1 MWKNIATHSRLKGGS
16 KQQISNK
23 SPARKFIIMQEYVRK
38 RDVFYIIYS
47 LVNIVLVNIETGKK
61 M

>member
-1 MWKNIATHSRLKGGS
+1 MWKNNAIHFRLRGGS

-23 SPARKFIIMQEYVRK
+23 SLARKFIIMQECVCK
-38 RDVFYIIYS
+38 RDVFYIINS

>member
-1 MWKNIATHSRLKGGS
+1 MWKNNAIHFRLRGGS

-23 SPARKFIIMQEYVRK
+23 SLARKFIITQEFVCK
-38 RDVFYIIYS
+38 RDVFYIINS